1 MWVLKSLAL
10 ALLGLPVTLLWL
22 GVFTAAMSDPKK

>member
-10 ALLGLPVTLLWL
+10 ALLGLPVTL
-22 GVFTAAMSDPKK
+22 TDTQKAYAAMSETEK

>member
-10 ALLGLPVTLLWL
+10 ALLGLPVTLIWL